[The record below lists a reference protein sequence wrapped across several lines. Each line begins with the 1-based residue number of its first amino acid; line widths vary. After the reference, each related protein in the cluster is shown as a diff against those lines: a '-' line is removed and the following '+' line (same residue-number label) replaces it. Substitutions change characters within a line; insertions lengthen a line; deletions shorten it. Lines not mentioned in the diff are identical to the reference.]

1 MLTLRIE
8 FLVPLGSALRRHFT
22 FCARSTGA
30 KVSGKKNPRVQDL
43 AKIIVTQK
51 TQRQPKELVM
61 ILEGEKTVG
70 ISINHFT
77 GDETKHAQA
86 TNNRAKH
93 GPKEDGRGEHT
104 GSDAPIHGIPRVR
117 DDAGAVGEW
126 CDSKE
131 AAEKARDQ

>member
-1 MLTLRIE
+1 MLTLCIE
-8 FLVPLGSALRRHFT
+8 FLVPLGSALCRRFA
-22 FCARSTGA
+22 FRARSTGA

-51 TQRQPKELVM
+51 TQGQPKELVV

-70 ISINHFT
+70 ISIDRFT

-86 TNNRAKH
+86 TDNRAKH

-104 GSDAPIHGIPRVR
+104 GSNAPIHGIPRVR
-117 DDAGAVGEW
+117 NDAGAVGEW
-126 CDSKE
+126 CDGKE
-131 AAEKARDQ
+131 AAEKAHDQ